1 MPTSLRGGLLALL
14 LAAVFARAEGSSAAD
29 VLSRFQELRP
39 TDDDL
44 LMYRLDWASSFEEAQ
59 ARSAKEHRPIFVVCI
74 SAHYGDLYSGHC

>member
-1 MPTSLRGGLLALL
+1 MRTPIRGGLCALFL
-14 LAAVFARAEGSSAAD
+14 LAVSASAEGPTAAE
-29 VLSRFQELRP
+29 VLSRFQKLRP

-59 ARSAKEHRPIFVVCI
+59 ARGAKEHRPIFVVCI